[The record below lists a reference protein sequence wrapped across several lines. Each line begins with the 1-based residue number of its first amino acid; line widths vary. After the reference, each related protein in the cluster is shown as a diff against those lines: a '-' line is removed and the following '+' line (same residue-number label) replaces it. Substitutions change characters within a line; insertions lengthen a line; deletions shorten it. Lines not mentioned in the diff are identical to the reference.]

1 MPNVKAKEP
10 FQFYTRLSIPELTG
24 LKAHNLEQ
32 LLEDIKMVPGS
43 CIFHHTHHF
52 LQQHLYLSPEPP
64 NDFAYWV
71 SNSLGD
77 DRLAEA
83 LASIDIVRL
92 DSISVIREK
101 IISTIENHLKANTQS
116 RQRFASESEAFYFI
130 KSISFVFPTG
140 HAASDLGEF
149 AAALNNVTIDSI
161 YFHMFESRLRLE
173 RGDNDFSRWLADSVG
188 DKVLSEQISRLDPY
202 TVTADNLRKN
212 ILKLINR
219 RLTS

>member
-1 MPNVKAKEP
+1 MPNVNAKEP

-32 LLEDIKMVPGS
+32 LLEHLKEVPGS
-43 CIFHHTHHF
+43 CIFHHTHRF

-71 SNSLGD
+71 GNSLGD

-92 DSISVIREK
+92 ESVRAIREK
-101 IISTIENHLKANTQS
+101 IISTIEDYLKANLQA
-116 RQRFASESEAFYFI
+116 RQRFASENEAFYFV
-130 KSISFVFPTG
+130 KSVSFVFPTS
-140 HAASDLGEF
+140 HTAKDLAEF
-149 AAALNNVTIDSI
+149 ADKLKTITIDSI

-173 RGDNDFSRWLADSVG
+173 QGDNDFSRWLTDSVG
-188 DKVLSEQISRLDPY
+188 DKSTAEKISRLDPY
-202 TVTADNLRKN
+202 TSTADDLRKN
-212 ILKLINR
+212 ILKPIER
-219 RLTS
+219 RLAA